1 MQGEWRE
8 LLEAARGAANK
19 KTVRK
24 ELNEEEE
31 QQKVLREAVR
41 LVRLGELS
49 KARQAL
55 LAAKL
60 APGTQETLDKLNNP
74 EKRPPRALVPL
85 SEEVLNT
92 QPDTP
97 VRLNKGLFLNNVRAA
112 PRGSSAALSGWRN
125 EHWKVLLDHEG
136 STDLLYLVAAEVAK
150 GNLLEGLAK
159 VLTSGQLVALQKDD
173 GGVRG
178 IVAGETLRRLVAR
191 TLAQQ
196 FGEELEKE
204 CSPYQFALSTRAGT
218 ECVSHMIRAA
228 TDMDPTLTIL
238 SVDEMSAYDLMRRQA
253 MLSKLAR
260 RPKLRGLLPFVRMS
274 YGQPSRYY

>member
-1 MQGEWRE
+1 M
-8 LLEAARGAANK
+8 
-19 KTVRK
+19 
-24 ELNEEEE
+24 
-31 QQKVLREAVR
+31 
-41 LVRLGELS
+41 
-49 KARQAL
+49 
-55 LAAKL
+55 
-60 APGTQETLDKLNNP
+60 
-74 EKRPPRALVPL
+74 
-85 SEEVLNT
+85 
-92 QPDTP
+92 
-97 VRLNKGLFLNNVRAA
+97 
-112 PRGSSAALSGWRN
+112 
-125 EHWKVLLDHEG
+125 LDHEG

-228 TDMDPTLTIL
+228 TDMGPTPPANCLKT
-238 SVDEMSAYDLMRRQA
+238 DAW
-253 MLSKLAR
+253 
-260 RPKLRGLLPFVRMS
+260 
-274 YGQPSRYY
+274 

>member
-1 MQGEWRE
+1 M
-8 LLEAARGAANK
+8 
-19 KTVRK
+19 
-24 ELNEEEE
+24 
-31 QQKVLREAVR
+31 
-41 LVRLGELS
+41 
-49 KARQAL
+49 
-55 LAAKL
+55 
-60 APGTQETLDKLNNP
+60 
-74 EKRPPRALVPL
+74 
-85 SEEVLNT
+85 
-92 QPDTP
+92 
-97 VRLNKGLFLNNVRAA
+97 
-112 PRGSSAALSGWRN
+112 
-125 EHWKVLLDHEG
+125 
-136 STDLLYLVAAEVAK
+136 AK

-274 YGQPSRYY
+274 YGQPSRY